1 MGHGEQARRLA
12 HVVRALGLLFEH
24 LPLFQASPRWLA
36 AAMRARPADDASLRA
51 VVLAVA
57 QLELVLAFALHLA
70 PGRACHGQLRFDGA
84 LQIFSPVQARVF
96 GVDAAGGRPTTAPR
110 AAGPPPSSPG
120 PCRMPTPAR
129 HTET

>member
-70 PGRACHGQLRFDGA
+70 PGSACHGQLRFDGA

-96 GVDAAGGRPTTAPR
+96 GVDAAEW
-110 AAGPPPSSPG
+110 PPPP
-120 PCRMPTPAR
+120 PPPPPAPPPHPPR
-129 HTET
+129 PPPPPP